1 MWCVETQGG
10 TSTPETWAL
19 DQQYLNCKMHR
30 LKTDER
36 ASFSPSFPPSLHS
49 SSFSST
55 TTTTSI
61 SLSPPR
67 HSQVEVKYWPKL
79 FASGSEPERL
89 MNEVLIS
96 KPEVAA
102 RFLAVVQ
109 GYSSTLQTLG
119 LGEKCLSVCV
129 AQRRYQLCEQL
140 SNFLTRAHE
149 ALEHEQA
156 QAEQSAWLYTDT
168 APPPPCPVS
177 RILSDHLVGLLD
189 ASHLRFLGD
198 MLTAFGEKALLQL
211 LEDRKGRIAAERRKT
226 TSTAAKTTPIELAT
240 AMRAVHAQYAI
251 PLPLF
256 NDADPTAGDEAGSW
270 FAAGRGTHR
279 TLASVASFLFQAKR
293 PLLYMACSAVLL
305 NRDMLV
311 EGLRVW
317 PHLSPILKAA
327 LDSFDGVP
335 GYRTLDRVLMQGSG
349 GVPDHTMNAGQ
360 SSGITANQAARLPVG
375 SSAPMPKMG
384 AAASQGATSA
394 PWQSKTPGSTR
405 PSQATTPRT
414 PRDLKDAP
422 TPLSAQMPSGLASM
436 LTSAR

>member
-1 MWCVETQGG
+1 
-10 TSTPETWAL
+10 
-19 DQQYLNCKMHR
+19 MHR
-30 LKTDER
+30 LATDDH
-36 ASFSPSFPPSLHS
+36 ASLSPSFPPSL
-49 SSFSST
+49 
-55 TTTTSI
+55 
-61 SLSPPR
+61 

-89 MNEVLIS
+89 MNEVLTS

-119 LGEKCLSVCV
+119 LGGKCLSVCV

-168 APPPPCPVS
+168 SPPPPCPVS
-177 RILSDHLVGLLD
+177 RILSDHLVGLLND
-189 ASHLRFLGD
+189 SHLRFLGD
-198 MLTAFGEKALLQL
+198 MLAAFGDKAMLKL
-211 LEDRKGRIAAERRKT
+211 LEDRKGRNAAESRKT
-226 TSTAAKTTPIELAT
+226 TPTTAKITPIELAA
-240 AMRAVHAQYAI
+240 AMRAVHAQFAI

-270 FAAGRGTHR
+270 FAAGRSTHR
-279 TLASVASFLFQAKR
+279 ILASVASFLFQAKR

-317 PHLSPILKAA
+317 PHLSPVLKGA

-349 GVPDHTMNAGQ
+349 GVAAHPMNAGQ
-360 SSGITANQAARLPVG
+360 SSGITANQAAALPAGSAAPMPNVG
-375 SSAPMPKMG
+375 VAASQSASSAPR
-384 AAASQGATSA
+384 
-394 PWQSKTPGSTR
+394 QSRTPRSTR

-422 TPLSAQMPSGLASM
+422 TPLSAQMPGGLASM